1 MGKYYAI
8 VDWVTNEFRVK
19 GTKKMGIAHVQNA
32 GWSGVHGWT
41 NGSRVL
47 IKFRI

>member
-19 GTKKMGIAHVQNA
+19 GTKKWVLRMYKTPDGRGEYMVGQN
-32 GWSGVHGWT
+32 
-41 NGSRVL
+41 R
-47 IKFRI
+47 K